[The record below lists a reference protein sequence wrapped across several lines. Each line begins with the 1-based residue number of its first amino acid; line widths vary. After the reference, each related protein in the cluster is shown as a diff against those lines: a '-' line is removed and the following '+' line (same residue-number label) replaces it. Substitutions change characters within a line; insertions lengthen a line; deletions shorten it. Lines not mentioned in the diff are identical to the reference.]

1 MAKPND
7 LDRFLNPQELT
18 HAKALSEL
26 RMGLKLSHW
35 MWWELPQLRQLGKS
49 KRAVDYGLADLRE
62 ATQYLAHPVL
72 GVRLVE
78 MCMAL
83 MMHGYKNPEA
93 ILGPV
98 DAVKLRSMATLFA
111 QVPGAPDVF
120 KDLLDTFFGGHGCA
134 ATKAALAEP
143 SA

>member
-1 MAKPND
+1 MGKPSE
-7 LDRFLNPQELT
+7 LDRFLKPQELT

-26 RMGLKLSHW
+26 RAGLKLSHW

-49 KRAVDYGLADLRE
+49 KRAVDFGLADLQE

-72 GVRLVE
+72 GVRLIE

-83 MMHGYKNPEA
+83 MMHSYKSPEA

-98 DAVKLRSMATLFA
+98 DAMKLRSMATLFA
-111 QVPGAPDVF
+111 NVPGAPAVF
-120 KDLLDTFFGGHGCA
+120 TDLLDAFYGGHRCA
-134 ATKAALAEP
+134 ATEAALAN
-143 SA
+143 A